1 MDITIGIQNTAR
13 ELNLELEGT
22 KEEITKDLKK
32 QLSGELLELT
42 DAIQLDISD
51 LIQSFG
57 CFWRHSYS
65 GAKRLQSNKL

>member
-42 DAIQLDISD
+42 DARGNLVILPTQTIAFVQLNAEAGRKVG
-51 LIQSFG
+51 FG
-57 CFWRHSYS
+57 PI
-65 GAKRLQSNKL
+65 